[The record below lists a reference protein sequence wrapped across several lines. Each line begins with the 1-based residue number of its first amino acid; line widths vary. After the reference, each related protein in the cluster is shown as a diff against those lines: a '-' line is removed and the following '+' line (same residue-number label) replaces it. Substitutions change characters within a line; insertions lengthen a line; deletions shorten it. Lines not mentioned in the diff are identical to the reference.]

1 MHAVYPG
8 SFDPVT
14 LGHLD
19 IIRRASRMFEQ
30 LTVLVAHNYNKS
42 SGWFT
47 PDERVRLIRECTQDL
62 PNVTVESGEG
72 LLADNVRRIGA
83 TVVVKGL
90 RAMSDFEQEF
100 QQALI
105 NRRLNPDMETAFIA
119 SGEEYMYLS
128 SSVIKEV
135 CRLGGDISEFV
146 TPAVHEAMSRR
157 IQEKEL

>member
-19 IIRRASRMFEQ
+19 IIRRASKMFDR
-30 LTVLVAHNYNKS
+30 LTVVVAHNYNKP

-47 PDERVRLIRECTQDL
+47 PEERAALIRECTQDL
-62 PNVTVESGEG
+62 PNVSVDSFDG
-72 LLADNVRRIGA
+72 LLADYVRRTGA

-105 NRRLNPDMETAFIA
+105 NRRLNSDMETAFIA

-135 CRLGGDISEFV
+135 CLLGGDISAFV
-146 TPAVHEAMSRR
+146 TPNVHTAMRR
-157 IQEKEL
+157 HIREQST

>member
-8 SFDPVT
+8 SFDPIT

-19 IIRRASRMFEQ
+19 IIRRASKMFDR
-30 LTVLVAHNYNKS
+30 LTVVVAHNYNKP

-47 PDERVRLIRECTQDL
+47 PEERVSLIRACTADL
-62 PNVTVESGEG
+62 PNVSVDCFDG
-72 LLADNVRRIGA
+72 LLADHVRRIGA

-105 NRRLNPDMETAFIA
+105 NRKLNPDMETAFIA

-135 CRLGGDISEFV
+135 CLLGADISEFV
-146 TPAVHEAMSRR
+146 PPEVQKAMLRH
-157 IQEKEL
+157 IQEKYT

>member
-19 IIRRASRMFEQ
+19 IIRRASKMFDR
-30 LTVLVAHNYNKS
+30 LTVVVAHNYNKS

-47 PDERVRLIRECTQDL
+47 PQERMELIRACTQDL
-62 PNVTVESGEG
+62 PNVSVDLFDG
-72 LLADNVRRIGA
+72 LLADYVRRSGA
-83 TVVVKGL
+83 TTVVKGL

-105 NRRLNPDMETAFIA
+105 NRKLNPNMETAFIA

-128 SSVIKEV
+128 SSVIKQV
-135 CRLGGDISEFV
+135 CLLGGDISDFV
-146 TPAVHEAMSRR
+146 PPIVREAMLRH
-157 IQEKEL
+157 IQEQS